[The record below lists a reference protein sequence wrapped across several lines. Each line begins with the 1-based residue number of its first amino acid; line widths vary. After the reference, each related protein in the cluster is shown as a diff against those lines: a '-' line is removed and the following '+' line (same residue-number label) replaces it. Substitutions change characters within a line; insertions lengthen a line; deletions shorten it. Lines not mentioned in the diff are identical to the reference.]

1 VLLQGIFVTLEN
13 SYVTRKLL
21 LVELILQLWGV
32 STMKVKTNVAGKWLK
47 V

>member
-21 LVELILQLWGV
+21 LEKLIPQLWGL
-32 STMKVKTNVAGKWLK
+32 STMKVRTSVAGKWLK